1 MIELNQNLEN
11 LNNSINTFCK
21 LKKLFITQSSSSI
34 ISLISNL
41 DQSKKGYLTV

>member
-1 MIELNQNLEN
+1 MIEFNQNLEN
-11 LNNSINTFCK
+11 LSNSTNIACK
-21 LKKLFITQSSSSI
+21 LKKLFITQSSSCI